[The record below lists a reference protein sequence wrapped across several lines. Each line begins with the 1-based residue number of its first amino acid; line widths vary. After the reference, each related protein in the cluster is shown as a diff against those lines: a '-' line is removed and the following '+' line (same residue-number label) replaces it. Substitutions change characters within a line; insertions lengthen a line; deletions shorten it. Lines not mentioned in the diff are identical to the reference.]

1 MKKHFVGFGF
11 DTSAKG
17 YNFLVVVPKEK
28 DGNVSIYECFHWNPK
43 EVTTAELCSRDLKAE
58 IDLSKWNLFAPDV
71 AQVLNERLERDGI
84 PAGAWKSGSR
94 IPVERLCGKELV
106 LLVWA
111 INGYDERSTDSA
123 IRNWR
128 NLSHEERWWM
138 FTMANSIGGGAY
150 ESEHGWRKAISYAL
164 CDNPTKADEKTE
176 ELFQPKPEVKK
187 RQHSSIGAPL
197 RPKSEKGGTHNDR

>member
-17 YNFLVVVPKEK
+17 YHFLVVVPKEK

-71 AQVLNERLERDGI
+71 AQVLNER
-84 PAGAWKSGSR
+84 
-94 IPVERLCGKELV
+94 GKELV